1 MLLTVVVP
9 TLNRREELARC
20 LRTLAAQTRKPDEL
34 LVVDGARD
42 PEIEALVRAQPY
54 PRVSYLP
61 FRPGLTAARNHAI
74 SRATGDVV
82 VFLDDDL
89 TLEPEFLSEI
99 ERCYREDPDGRLA
112 GVAGDIV
119 DHERGGRRL
128 IELFKRF
135 FLLPHDGDGRFL
147 ASGSP
152 TMFYGGT
159 EEKDVEFLPGGLTA
173 WRREVFREELF
184 DEDLPG
190 IGVNEDGDF
199 SYRVSR
205 RWRNRY
211 NPKAR
216 VRHLRPESSAARDS
230 SLEHLRLELGGYW
243 HLYKKNMPKDPLH
256 FAAFAWHGAGVA
268 LRHLFRRL
276 KR

>member
-1 MLLTVVVP
+1 MILTVVIP
-9 TLNRREELARC
+9 TLNRRDELARC
-20 LRTLAAQTRKPDEL
+20 LRTLAAQTRPPDEL

-42 PEIEALVRAQPY
+42 PEIEALVRAQSY

-147 ASGSP
+147 ASGAP

-159 EEKDVEFLPGGLTA
+159 KEKDVEFLPGGLTA
-173 WRREVFREELF
+173 WRREVFRTELF
-184 DEDLPG
+184 DENLPG

-216 VRHLRPESSAARDS
+216 VRHLRPETSASRDA
-230 SLEHLRLELGGYW
+230 SLEHLRLELAGYW

-256 FAAFAWHGAGVA
+256 FAAFLWHGVGVA

>member
-1 MLLTVVVP
+1 MTLTVVVP
-9 TLNRREELARC
+9 TLNRREELAR
-20 LRTLAAQTRKPDEL
+20 LLGTLAAQTRRPDEL

-42 PEIEALVRAQPY
+42 PAVEALVRAQPY
-54 PRVSYLP
+54 SKVVYLP

-74 SRATGDVV
+74 SRAKGDVI

-112 GVAGDIV
+112 GVAGDII
-119 DHERGGRRL
+119 DHERGGRRFV
-128 IELFKRF
+128 ELFKRL
-135 FLLPHDGDGRFL
+135 FLLPHDGDGCFL

-159 EEKDVEFLPGGLTA
+159 REKDVEFLPGGLTA
-173 WRREVFREELF
+173 WRREVFRTESF

-190 IGVNEDGDF
+190 IGINEDGDF

-216 VRHLRPESSAARDS
+216 VRHLRPHASSARDA
-230 SLEHLRLELGGYW
+230 SLAHLRLELAGYW
-243 HLYKKNMPKDPLH
+243 HLYLKNMPKDPLH
-256 FAAFAWHGAGVA
+256 FTAFLWHGVGVA